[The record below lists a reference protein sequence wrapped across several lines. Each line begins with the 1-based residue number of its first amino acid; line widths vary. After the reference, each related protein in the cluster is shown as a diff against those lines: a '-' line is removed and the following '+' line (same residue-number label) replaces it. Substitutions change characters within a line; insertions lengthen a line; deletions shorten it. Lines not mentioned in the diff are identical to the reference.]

1 MTTIPVYRIV
11 KDKHRHQ
18 AFDGEG
24 AKLFGGRWNSRG
36 RPCVYVAGSQSLA
49 VLEILVHL
57 TRGQPLAHYRMFRL
71 QLQASETLKATRLPD
86 DWRAEPAP
94 ASTAAF
100 GDQWLRQ
107 GDSLALALPSTIIP
121 DEFNYL
127 INPHHPAFDE
137 LVAGAELLEFGIDP
151 RLVD

>member
-1 MTTIPVYRIV
+1 MTTLAVYRIV
-11 KDKHRHQ
+11 KEKHRHQ

-36 RPCVYVAGSQSLA
+36 RACVYVAGSQSLA

-57 TRGQPLAHYRMFRL
+57 SAGQPLGQYRMFRL
-71 QLQASETLKATRLPD
+71 ELPVAETLKATRLPD

-107 GDSLALALPSTIIP
+107 GASLALALPSTIIP

-127 INPHHPAFDE
+127 INPDHTAFDD
-137 LVAGAELLEFGIDP
+137 LVASAELLDFDLDP
-151 RLVD
+151 RLVS